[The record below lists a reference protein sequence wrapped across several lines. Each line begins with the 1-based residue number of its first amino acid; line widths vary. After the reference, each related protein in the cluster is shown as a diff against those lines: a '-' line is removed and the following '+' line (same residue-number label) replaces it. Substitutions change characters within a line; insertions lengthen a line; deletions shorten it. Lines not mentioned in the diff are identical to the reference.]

1 LNKKPKRI
9 VKMFAAANVKKKV
22 LMLAAPNDCQFSF
35 RTTAVMV
42 RLHKD
47 E

>member
-9 VKMFAAANVKKKV
+9 VEMFAAANVKKKV

-35 RTTAVMV
+35 RTTAVMA
-42 RLHKD
+42 RSHKD